1 MENLNRLLYTIIFSL
16 LFLFGSVLFAETN
29 LSLQT
34 RILLDW
40 QSSESQRARAE
51 NDSDDSQLVHL
62 FLVVTDDFDR
72 SSLDTLNAFI
82 ESDFGTTVTLTIP
95 IQQLQS
101 LTELK
106 NIEYVRVGMPV
117 KPRLDVAVPEIG
129 ADNVLQG
136 IGINRAYTGE
146 GVIVGV
152 VDFGLDFTHPTF
164 LNADGS
170 LKISRCWVQ
179 SESRGN
185 APQGFSYGR
194 EYVGEAALLTKQ
206 YTNNDLSHGTH
217 VSGIIAGS
225 GSSGLYSGV
234 APDAEIVFVETGGK
248 DAQIIDAVKY
258 IFQYAKSVNKPAVV
272 NLSLGSLSGPRD
284 GTSLVDRGFDNLI
297 NQFGPGKIIV
307 GAVGNEG
314 DLKLHIMQHFSG
326 ATDTLRSIVQMSRK
340 TQDTNV
346 DIWGDANTSIDV
358 AVEVYDLNTKR
369 VIHSTP
375 FGNTSSGYRTER
387 KWTVAGHTIEV
398 RLSSQAKFVT
408 NHKPNIELY
417 IKNPVYNEYGV
428 AVLLKGKAEQ
438 RVDLWNAG
446 DNYGEEFHALLG
458 TTTTGWVWGTSD
470 GSMGEVGGTGKNT
483 ISVGSYT
490 TKKSWTD
497 LSGQLRISVGTIGE
511 ISYFSSLGP
520 TVDWRTKPDITA
532 PGAMLVSSVNSFDT
546 RYQPNGASRQYL
558 VHEQGS
564 HYYAIMQGTSMAAPM
579 VSGAVALM
587 LQKNSGLT
595 PDEVKSLL
603 KKYAV
608 QDEKT
613 GIIDDFGSNIWGF
626 GKLNIY
632 DIMRSQEINIIP
644 QLSNLRIAYNPQTKE
659 VILQTK
665 EEYNGDT
672 IFELEIDRVQ
682 FFDITGRKLMD
693 LENVSERRIDVSR
706 FRAGIVIVKVFSGK
720 EHAKAKM
727 VIY

>member
-1 MENLNRLLYTIIFSL
+1 MKLKHLHTIIFFL
-16 LFLFGSVLFAETN
+16 LFLFSSVLFAETN

-34 RILLDW
+34 RILLEQQAD
-40 QSSESQRARAE
+40 ESQRARAV
-51 NDSDDSQLVHL
+51 NDSIDLQLVHL
-62 FLVVTDDFDR
+62 FLVITDDFDR
-72 SSLDTLNAFI
+72 SSLDTLGAFI

-117 KPRLDVAVPEIG
+117 KPRLDIAVPEIG

-164 LNADGS
+164 FNADGS

-179 SESRGN
+179 SEGRVN

-194 EYVGEAALLTKQ
+194 EYVGEAALLAKQ
-206 YTNNDLSHGTH
+206 YSGNISHGTH
-217 VSGIIAGS
+217 VCGIIAGN

-234 APDAEIVFVETGGK
+234 APDAEIVFVETGGT
-248 DAQIIDAVKY
+248 DAQVIDAVKY

-272 NLSLGSLSGPRD
+272 NLSLGSQFGPRD
-284 GTSLVDRGFDNLI
+284 GTSFVDRGFDDLI
-297 NQFGPGKIIV
+297 NQSGPGKIIV

-314 DLKLHIMQHFSG
+314 DLKLHIMYQFSG
-326 ATDTLRSIVQMSRK
+326 VTDTLRSIVQMNRE

-369 VIHSTP
+369 VIHFTP

-398 RLSSQAKFVT
+398 KLSSQARFTT
-408 NHKPNIELY
+408 NQKPHIELY
-417 IKNPVYNEYGV
+417 IKNPAHTEYGV
-428 AVLLKGKAEQ
+428 AVLLKGKAGQ

-458 TTTTGWVWGTSD
+458 ATTTGWVWGNSD
-470 GSMGEVGGTGKNT
+470 SSMGEIGGTGKNT
-483 ISVGSYT
+483 ISVGSYS
-490 TKKSWTD
+490 TKNQWTD
-497 LSGQLRISVGTIGE
+497 LDGQRRQSFGIIGD
-511 ISYFSSLGP
+511 ISYFSSMGP
-520 TVDWRTKPDITA
+520 TVDRRTKPDITA
-532 PGAMLVSSVNSFDT
+532 PGAILISSVNSFDT

-603 KKYAV
+603 KKYSV
-608 QDEKT
+608 QDDKT
-613 GIIDDFGSNIWGF
+613 GTIDDFGSNIWGF

-672 IFELEIDRVQ
+672 IFELEIDRIQ
-682 FFDITGRKLMD
+682 FFDITGRKL
-693 LENVSERRIDVSR
+693 LELKNPTERRIDVSR
-706 FRAGIVIVKVFSGK
+706 FKGGIVIVKAFSGK